1 MLKAKTILKKCFN
14 HWESTI
20 NGALNFN
27 ESKGRN
33 LSFTFRKKKKKNA
46 KNSSFHFV
54 G

>member
-33 LSFTFRKKKKKNA
+33 LSFTFRRKKKNA